1 MRLALPLLPA
11 ASRPFDVVGF
21 GLNSIDLL
29 VVAAEHPKPDTKQ
42 RLERF
47 ARLPGGQAA
56 TAMVACRRL
65 GWRARYIGSF
75 GDDEHGALSRAS
87 LEEAGVDVTA
97 CRTVPGAANQFAVI
111 LVDARH
117 GYRTVLWD
125 RDARLA
131 MQPGDVPQEAV
142 TSGRILLVDCHDT
155 AAATVAARYARASG
169 MRTVIDVEA
178 VRPGIDELLR
188 EIDILIAAA
197 EFPSSLTGEPD
208 LRRALHLMARRY
220 PAVVVCATLGA
231 QGSLA
236 VVEGREIRTPGF
248 SVPVVD
254 TTGAGDV
261 FRAGFIAA
269 WLLAEDA
276 AEVEMLLAY
285 ANAVAALNCRA
296 LGARTAIPT
305 RQEVEDLLAAQ
316 PR

>member
-1 MRLALPLLPA
+1 VHLGLPLLPRP
-11 ASRPFDVVGF
+11 SRPFDVVGF
-21 GLNSIDLL
+21 GLNSVDLL
-29 VVAAEHPKPDTKQ
+29 VVVAEHPRPDSKQ
-42 RLERF
+42 RLQQF

-75 GDDEHGALSRAS
+75 GDDEHGRLSRAS
-87 LEEAGVDVTA
+87 LEEAGVDVSA
-97 CRTVPGAANQFAVI
+97 CRVVAGTPNQFAVI

-125 RDARLA
+125 RDPKLA
-131 MQPGDVPQEAV
+131 MRPEEVPLEAV
-142 TSGRILLVDCHDT
+142 TAGRVLLVDCHDT
-155 AAATVAARYARASG
+155 AAATVAARHARASG
-169 MRTVIDVEA
+169 MRTVIDVER

-188 EIDILIAAA
+188 EIDVIIAAA
-197 EFPSSLTGEPD
+197 EFPSSLTGEAD
-208 LRRALHLMARRY
+208 LGRALHLMARRY
-220 PAVVVCATLGA
+220 PAAVVCATLGRE
-231 QGSLA
+231 GSLA
-236 VVEGREIRTPGF
+236 VAGGREIRTPGF

-269 WLLAEDA
+269 WLAAGDA
-276 AEVEMLLAY
+276 AEVEALLAY

-296 LGARTAIPT
+296 LGARSGIPT
-305 RQEVEDLLAAQ
+305 AAEVDELLAAE